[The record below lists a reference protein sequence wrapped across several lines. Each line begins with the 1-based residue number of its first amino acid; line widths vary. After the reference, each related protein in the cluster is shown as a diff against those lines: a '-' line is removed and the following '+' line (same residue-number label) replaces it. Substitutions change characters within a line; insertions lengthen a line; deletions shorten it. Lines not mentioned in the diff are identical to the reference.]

1 MIFYFWGKQILAFL
15 GWRCKK
21 NQCVVGSAQSSFNQW
36 HHQREDKMQRRG
48 DLARRSKSGQQIKT
62 APDCDLLPTPE
73 KRDIDPN
80 LDVGRSFLGFFL
92 KKNLENNLLSGYQWQ
107 YRFNHI
113 AISVF
118 DFIFWCIKCLWPNL
132 GPGEAIF
139 KCICPNCKMYL
150 SKLQNAFVWFHLLM
164 HLSKLQN
171 VLFHLL
177 RSGRNYLLGWDD
189 IVEIHLP
196 NVSGLLLMTFCNEI
210 PLRKQPQGPEAVLT
224 TFPTSPQWCP
234 TCQRHFWQRENSIRF
249 WRSSSFQPH
258 DKSISIRYQY

>member
-48 DLARRSKSGQQIKT
+48 DLASRSKSGQQIKT

-139 KCICPNCKMYL
+139 KCICPYCKMYL
-150 SKLQNAFVWFHLLM
+150 SKLQM
-164 HLSKLQN
+164 HL
-171 VLFHLL
+171 F
-177 RSGRNYLLGWDD
+177 D
-189 IVEIHLP
+189 
-196 NVSGLLLMTFCNEI
+196 
-210 PLRKQPQGPEAVLT
+210 
-224 TFPTSPQWCP
+224 
-234 TCQRHFWQRENSIRF
+234 SIF
-249 WRSSSFQPH
+249 
-258 DKSISIRYQY
+258 